1 MLVVFAECFGDVS
14 SSARYYSCHCT
25 CVLLLLEGLC
35 ILTFIVVVV
44 VVVANLNTVLS
55 VYLLGNRHLT

>member
-44 VVVANLNTVLS
+44 VANLNTVLS